1 MFIHFF
7 FYDILNVGDN
17 MKIIEKKEVASLI
30 KDNDMIAISG
40 SGGSGSPE
48 ALIRSVMDSF
58 LETGHPKNIGV
69 TCGISPGNLTN
80 DDVGMNMLAKPGL
93 VGRAICAHLGMGRVF
108 GNAIGSNQFPAFA
121 VPLGVINHLYR
132 AIAGHEEGIITHIGL
147 GTFADPRVEGCA
159 ANEKAKKLDP
169 IVELMTINGREN
181 LFYHS
186 FKIDVALLKAS
197 YADENGNISFQEEG
211 IIGEQYNMAIATHN
225 SGGIV
230 IVEVKDIKEA
240 NSFRARDVLIHSSY
254 VDYVVVNKPDDSL
267 GEYNIPFYKPE
278 ITGDK
283 RIKLEDIKIRSLDER
298 KVCGRRCAME
308 LKKGDVINLGV
319 GMPDSVANACA
330 EEGMSDYIYLSVES
344 GPTGGVP
351 IGGVVF
357 GASVNPDSV
366 IPTAEQFD
374 AYNGGCLDMAIVGLA
389 EVDSKGNVNVSK
401 FGTRVTGPGGFINIT
416 QSTKKIIFMGTFT
429 AVNLEEKVE
438 DGKLVIVK
446 DGEKSKFVSNVQ
458 QITFSADQAI
468 KNNQD
473 ILYVTERGVFKLTHE
488 GVMLIEIA
496 PGVNLDKDILAHM
509 EFKPLVSKDLK
520 TMDERIFREE
530 KMGILNYFLNK

>member
-1 MFIHFF
+1 
-7 FYDILNVGDN
+7 
-17 MKIIEKKEVASLI
+17 MKVIDQKDVATLI
-30 KDNDMIAISG
+30 KDGDMVAISG

-48 ALIRSVMDSF
+48 ALIRSVMDSY
-58 LETGHPKNIGV
+58 LETSHPKNIGV

-80 DDVGMNMLAKPGL
+80 DDVGMNMLAKDGL
-93 VGRAICAHLGMGRVF
+93 VGKAICAHLGMGRVF

-159 ANEKAKKLDP
+159 ANEKAKQLPP
-169 IVELMTINGREN
+169 IVDVITLNGKEN

-197 YADENGNISFQEEG
+197 YADEEGNISFQEEG

-225 SGGIV
+225 NGGIV
-230 IVEVKDIKEA
+230 IVEVKDIKPK

-254 VDYVVVNKPDDSL
+254 VDYVVVNPPTDEL
-267 GEYNIPFYKPE
+267 GEYNIPFYRPE

-283 RIKLEDIKIRSLDER
+283 RIELEDIKIRPLDER
-298 KVCGRRCAME
+298 KICGRRSAME

-319 GMPDSVANACA
+319 GMPDSVANSCA
-330 EEGMSDYIYLSVES
+330 EEGISDYIYLSVES

-357 GASVNPDSV
+357 GSSINPDSV

-389 EVDSKGNVNVSK
+389 EVDKEGNVNVSK

-416 QSTKKIIFMGTFT
+416 QSTNKIIFMGTFT
-429 AVNLEEKVE
+429 AVNLQEKIE
-438 DGKLVIVK
+438 DGKLVIEQE
-446 DGEKSKFVSNVQ
+446 GEKFKFVDKVQ
-458 QITFSADQAI
+458 QITFSAKQAI
-468 KNNQD
+468 KNNQQ
-473 ILYVTERGVFKLTHE
+473 ILYVTERGVFQLTE
-488 GVMLIEIA
+488 KGIMLIEIA
-496 PGVNLDKDILAHM
+496 PGVDLEKDILNQMA
-509 EFKPLVSKDLK
+509 FQPLISENLK
-520 TMDERIFREE
+520 EMDKRIFQEE
-530 KMGILNYFLNK
+530 KMNIKEEFLKKD

>member
-1 MFIHFF
+1 M
-7 FYDILNVGDN
+7 
-17 MKIIEKKEVASLI
+17 IIIDKKEVASLI
-30 KDNDMIAISG
+30 KDGDMVAISG

-48 ALIRSVMDSF
+48 ALIKSVMDSF
-58 LETGHPKNIGV
+58 LETHHPCNIGV

-80 DDVGMNMLAKPGL
+80 DDVGMNMLAKEGL
-93 VGRAICAHLGMGRVF
+93 VGKAICAHLGMGRVF

-132 AIAGHEEGIITHIGL
+132 AIAAHEEGIITHIGL
-147 GTFADPRVEGCA
+147 GTFADPRIEGCA
-159 ANEKAKKLDP
+159 ANEKAKSLDP
-169 IVELMTINGREN
+169 IVEVINVNNHEN

-197 YADENGNISFQEEG
+197 YADENGNISLEEEG
-211 IIGEQYNMAIATHN
+211 IIGEQYNMAIAAHN
-225 SGGIV
+225 NGGIV
-230 IVEVKDIKEA
+230 IVEVKGIKPA
-240 NSFRARDVLIHSSY
+240 NSLRARDVLIHSSY
-254 VDYVVVNKPDDSL
+254 VDYVVVNPPTDEL
-267 GEYNIPFYKPE
+267 GEYNIPFYRPE

-283 RIKLEDIKIRSLDER
+283 RIKLADIKIRPLDER
-298 KVCGRRCAME
+298 KVCGRRSAME
-308 LKKGDVINLGV
+308 LKKGYVINLGV
-319 GMPDSVANACA
+319 GMPDSVANSCA

-357 GASVNPDSV
+357 GSSINPDSV

-429 AVNLEEKVE
+429 AVNLEEKIE

-446 DGEKSKFVSNVQ
+446 DGEKPKFVKEVQ

-468 KNNQD
+468 KNNQE
-473 ILYVTERGVFKLTHE
+473 ILYVTERCVFKLTKD
-488 GVMLIEIA
+488 GVMLTEIA
-496 PGVNLDKDILAHM
+496 PGIDLEKDILSHM
-509 EFKPLVSKDLK
+509 EYKPLISDNLK
-520 TMDERIFREE
+520 LMDERIFREE
-530 KMGILNYFLNK
+530 KMNILDEFLNKE

>member
-1 MFIHFF
+1 M
-7 FYDILNVGDN
+7 
-17 MKIIEKKEVASLI
+17 IIIDKKEVASLI
-30 KDNDMIAISG
+30 KDGDMVAISG

-48 ALIRSVMDSF
+48 ALIKSVMDSF
-58 LETGHPKNIGV
+58 LETHHPCNIGV

-80 DDVGMNMLAKPGL
+80 DDVGMNMLAKEGL
-93 VGRAICAHLGMGRVF
+93 VGKAICAHLGMGRVF

-132 AIAGHEEGIITHIGL
+132 AIAAHEEGIITHIGL
-147 GTFADPRVEGCA
+147 GTFADPRIEGCA
-159 ANEKAKKLDP
+159 ANEKAKSLDP
-169 IVELMTINGREN
+169 IVEVINVNNHEN

-197 YADENGNISFQEEG
+197 YADENGNISLEEEG
-211 IIGEQYNMAIATHN
+211 IIGEQYNMAIAAHN
-225 SGGIV
+225 NGGIV
-230 IVEVKDIKEA
+230 IVEVKGIKPA
-240 NSFRARDVLIHSSY
+240 NSLRARDVLIHSSY
-254 VDYVVVNKPDDSL
+254 VDYVVVNPPTDEL
-267 GEYNIPFYKPE
+267 GEYNIPFYRPE

-283 RIKLEDIKIRSLDER
+283 SIKLADIKIRPLDER
-298 KVCGRRCAME
+298 KVCGRRSAME
-308 LKKGDVINLGV
+308 LKKGYVINLGV
-319 GMPDSVANACA
+319 GMPDSVANSCA

-357 GASVNPDSV
+357 GSSINPDSV

-429 AVNLEEKVE
+429 AVNLEEKIE

-446 DGEKSKFVSNVQ
+446 DGEKPKFVKEVQ

-468 KNNQD
+468 KNNQE
-473 ILYVTERGVFKLTHE
+473 ILYVTERCVFKLTKD
-488 GVMLIEIA
+488 GVMLTEIA
-496 PGVNLDKDILAHM
+496 PGIDLEKDILSHM
-509 EFKPLVSKDLK
+509 EYKTLISDNLK
-520 TMDERIFREE
+520 LMDERIFREE
-530 KMGILNYFLNK
+530 KMNILDEFLNKE

>member
-1 MFIHFF
+1 
-7 FYDILNVGDN
+7 
-17 MKIIEKKEVASLI
+17 MKIISKKEVANLI
-30 KDNDMIAISG
+30 KDNDMVAISG

-48 ALIRSVMDSF
+48 ALIKSVMDSF
-58 LETGHPKNIGV
+58 LKTHHPCNIGV

-80 DDVGMNMLAKPGL
+80 DDVGMNMLAKKGL
-93 VGRAICAHLGMGRVF
+93 VGKAICAHLGMGRVF

-147 GTFADPRVEGCA
+147 GTFADPRIDGCR
-159 ANEKAKKLDP
+159 ANEKAKSLKP
-169 IVELMTINGREN
+169 IVELIKLNGKEN

-197 YADENGNISFQEEG
+197 YADTDGNISFEEEG
-211 IIGEQYNMAIATHN
+211 IIGEQYNMAIAAHN

-230 IVEVKDIKEA
+230 IVEVKEIKPK
-240 NSFRARDVLIHSSY
+240 NSFRARNVLIHSSY
-254 VDYVVVNKPDDSL
+254 VDYVVVNKPDDKL

-283 RIKLEDIKIRSLDER
+283 RIKLEDIKIRPLDER
-298 KVCGRRCAME
+298 KVCGRRSAME

-389 EVDSKGNVNVSK
+389 EVDKFGNVNVSK

-429 AVNLEEKVE
+429 AVNLEEKIE
-438 DGKLVIVK
+438 NGKLVILK
-446 DGEKSKFVSNVQ
+446 DGEKNKFVSDVE
-458 QITFSADQAI
+458 QITFSANEAI
-468 KNNQD
+468 KNQQE
-473 ILYVTERGVFKLTHE
+473 ILYVTERCVFKLVKGGIE
-488 GVMLIEIA
+488 LIEIA
-496 PGVNLDKDILAHM
+496 PGVDLEKDILSHM
-509 EFKPLVSKDLK
+509 DFKPLISKNLK
-520 TMDERIFREE
+520 LMDERIFKNE
-530 KMGILNYFLNK
+530 KMNILKDFLKKE

>member
-1 MFIHFF
+1 M
-7 FYDILNVGDN
+7 
-17 MKIIEKKEVASLI
+17 IIIDKKEVASLI
-30 KDNDMIAISG
+30 KDGDMVAISG

-48 ALIRSVMDSF
+48 ALIKSVMDSF
-58 LETGHPKNIGV
+58 LETHHPCNIGV

-80 DDVGMNMLAKPGL
+80 DDVGMNMLAKEGL
-93 VGRAICAHLGMGRVF
+93 VGKAICAHLGMGKVF

-132 AIAGHEEGIITHIGL
+132 AIAAHEEGIITHIGL
-147 GTFADPRVEGCA
+147 GTFADPRIEGCA
-159 ANEKAKKLDP
+159 ANEKAKSLDP
-169 IVELMTINGREN
+169 IVEVINVNNHEN

-197 YADENGNISFQEEG
+197 YADENGNISLEEEG
-211 IIGEQYNMAIATHN
+211 IIGEQYNMAIAAHN
-225 SGGIV
+225 NGGIV
-230 IVEVKDIKEA
+230 IVEVKGIKPA
-240 NSFRARDVLIHSSY
+240 NSLRARDVLIHSSY
-254 VDYVVVNKPDDSL
+254 VDYVVVNPPTDEL
-267 GEYNIPFYKPE
+267 GEYNIPFYRPE

-283 RIKLEDIKIRSLDER
+283 RIKLADIKIRPLDER
-298 KVCGRRCAME
+298 KVCGRRSAME
-308 LKKGDVINLGV
+308 LKKDYVINLGV
-319 GMPDSVANACA
+319 GMPDSVANSCA

-357 GASVNPDSV
+357 GSSINPDSV

-429 AVNLEEKVE
+429 AVNLEEKIE

-446 DGEKSKFVSNVQ
+446 DGEKPKFVKEVQ

-468 KNNQD
+468 KNNQE
-473 ILYVTERGVFKLTHE
+473 ILYVTERCVFKLTKD
-488 GVMLIEIA
+488 GVMLTEIA
-496 PGVNLDKDILAHM
+496 PGIDLEKDILSHM
-509 EFKPLVSKDLK
+509 EYKPLISDNLK
-520 TMDERIFREE
+520 LMDERIFREE
-530 KMGILNYFLNK
+530 KMNILDEFLNKE

>member
-1 MFIHFF
+1 
-7 FYDILNVGDN
+7 
-17 MKIIEKKEVASLI
+17 MKIIKSSEVASLI
-30 KDNDMIAISG
+30 KDGDMVAISG

-58 LETGHPKNIGV
+58 LKSGHPKNIGV

-147 GTFADPRVEGCA
+147 GTFADPRIEGCC
-159 ANEKAKKLDP
+159 ANEKAKKLKP
-169 IVELMTINGREN
+169 IVEVMNINGKEN

-197 YADENGNISFQEEG
+197 YADKNGNISFSEEG
-211 IIGEQYNMAIATHN
+211 IIGEQYNMAIAAHN

-254 VDYVVVNKPDDSL
+254 VDYVVVNKPDNSL
-267 GEYNIPFYKPE
+267 GEYNIPFYRPE

-283 RIKLEDIKIRSLDER
+283 RIKLEDIKVRPLDER
-298 KVCGRRCAME
+298 KICGRRCAME
-308 LKKGDVINLGV
+308 LHKGDVINLGV
-319 GMPDSVANACA
+319 GMPDSVANSAA
-330 EEGMSDYIYLSVES
+330 EEGISDYIYLSVES

-351 IGGVVF
+351 IGGIVF

-366 IPTAEQFD
+366 IGKSEQFD
-374 AYNGGCLDMAIVGLA
+374 AYNGGSLDMAIVGLA
-389 EVDSKGNVNVSK
+389 EVDKHGNVNVSK

-429 AVNLEEKVE
+429 AVNLEEKIV
-438 DGKLVIVK
+438 DGKLVINK
-446 DGEKSKFVSNVQ
+446 EGEKNKFVDHVQ
-458 QITFSADQAI
+458 QITFSASQAI
-468 KNNQD
+468 KNNQE
-473 ILYVTERGVFKLTHE
+473 ILYVTERGVFKLTKD
-488 GVMLIEIA
+488 GVMLIEVA
-496 PGVNLDKDILAHM
+496 PGIDVDKDIINHM
-509 EFKPLVSKDLK
+509 DFKPLISDHLK
-520 TMDERIFREE
+520 LMDKRIFRDE
-530 KMGILNYFLNK
+530 KMNIKDEFMKG

>member
-1 MFIHFF
+1 M
-7 FYDILNVGDN
+7 
-17 MKIIEKKEVASLI
+17 IIIDKKEVASLI
-30 KDNDMIAISG
+30 KDGDMVAISG

-48 ALIRSVMDSF
+48 ALIKSVMDSF
-58 LETGHPKNIGV
+58 LETHHPCNIGV

-80 DDVGMNMLAKPGL
+80 DDVGMNMLAKEGL
-93 VGRAICAHLGMGRVF
+93 VGKAICAHLGMGRVF

-132 AIAGHEEGIITHIGL
+132 AIAAHEEGIITHIGL
-147 GTFADPRVEGCA
+147 GTFADPRIEGCA
-159 ANEKAKKLDP
+159 ANEKAKSLNP
-169 IVELMTINGREN
+169 IVEVINVNNHEN

-197 YADENGNISFQEEG
+197 YADENGNISLEEEG
-211 IIGEQYNMAIATHN
+211 IIGEQYNMAIAAHN
-225 SGGIV
+225 NGGIV
-230 IVEVKDIKEA
+230 IVEVKGIKPA
-240 NSFRARDVLIHSSY
+240 NSLRARDVLIHSSY
-254 VDYVVVNKPDDSL
+254 VDYVVVNPPTDEL
-267 GEYNIPFYKPE
+267 GEYNIPFYRPE

-283 RIKLEDIKIRSLDER
+283 RIKLADIKIRPLDER
-298 KVCGRRCAME
+298 KVCGRRSAME
-308 LKKGDVINLGV
+308 LKKGYVINLGV
-319 GMPDSVANACA
+319 GMPDSVANSCA

-357 GASVNPDSV
+357 GSSINPDSV

-429 AVNLEEKVE
+429 AVSLEEKIE

-446 DGEKSKFVSNVQ
+446 DGEKPKFVKEVQ

-468 KNNQD
+468 KNNQE
-473 ILYVTERGVFKLTHE
+473 ILYVTERCVFKLTKD
-488 GVMLIEIA
+488 GVMLTEIA
-496 PGVNLDKDILAHM
+496 PGIDLEKDILSHM
-509 EFKPLVSKDLK
+509 EYKPLISDNLK
-520 TMDERIFREE
+520 LMDERIFREE
-530 KMGILNYFLNK
+530 KMNILDEFLNKE

>member
-1 MFIHFF
+1 M
-7 FYDILNVGDN
+7 V
-17 MKIIEKKEVASLI
+17 IIDKKEVASLI
-30 KDNDMIAISG
+30 KDGDMVAISG

-48 ALIRSVMDSF
+48 ALIKSVMDSF
-58 LETGHPKNIGV
+58 LETHHPCNIGV

-80 DDVGMNMLAKPGL
+80 DDVGMNMLAKEGL
-93 VGRAICAHLGMGRVF
+93 VGKAICAHLGMGRVF

-132 AIAGHEEGIITHIGL
+132 AIAAHEEGIITHIGL
-147 GTFADPRVEGCA
+147 GTFADPRIEGCA
-159 ANEKAKKLDP
+159 ANEKAKSLDP
-169 IVELMTINGREN
+169 IVEVINVNNHEN

-197 YADENGNISFQEEG
+197 YADENGNISLEEEG
-211 IIGEQYNMAIATHN
+211 IIGEQYNMAIAAHN
-225 SGGIV
+225 NGGIV
-230 IVEVKDIKEA
+230 IVEVKGIKPA
-240 NSFRARDVLIHSSY
+240 NSLRARDVLIHSSY
-254 VDYVVVNKPDDSL
+254 VDYVVVNPPTDEL
-267 GEYNIPFYKPE
+267 GEYNIPFYRPE

-283 RIKLEDIKIRSLDER
+283 RIKLADIKIRPLDER
-298 KVCGRRCAME
+298 KVCGRRSAME
-308 LKKGDVINLGV
+308 LKKDYVINLGV
-319 GMPDSVANACA
+319 GMPDSVANSCA

-357 GASVNPDSV
+357 GSSINPDSV

-429 AVNLEEKVE
+429 AVNLEEKIE

-446 DGEKSKFVSNVQ
+446 DGEKPKFVKEVQ

-468 KNNQD
+468 KNNQE
-473 ILYVTERGVFKLTHE
+473 ILYVTERCVFKLTKD
-488 GVMLIEIA
+488 GVMLTEIA
-496 PGVNLDKDILAHM
+496 PGIDLEKDILSHM
-509 EFKPLVSKDLK
+509 EYKPLISDNLK
-520 TMDERIFREE
+520 LMDERVFREE
-530 KMGILNYFLNK
+530 KMNILDEFLNKE